1 MAMMITRFHKLIQ
14 SKVVWYIILG
24 VVIIA
29 FVGFFT
35 PTMRSGGRTQKVTP
49 AGKLNGKKVSR
60 EEFSRAYNHVYVWT
74 IISSGR
80 MITMTDELRDLLYK
94 ESWKRIAVLRQ
105 AQDQNILVTD
115 DEVVQM
121 IQSIPLFKGETGA
134 FDKKMYHAVLSKV
147 DLSISQAE
155 ALFREQIVINKLVS
169 GAVQAALIS
178 PYELK
183 KMYSL
188 YTDRFVLDYVIIP
201 RSQVEKKITVSKE
214 AAQALFNENPE
225 NFRMDAKVR
234 VSFVEFVVS
243 NFLASVE
250 LPEGAVQQAY
260 DQNIEQFRVETT
272 NELDAVTYKPFEQ
285 VEGEITE
292 RLRMDFARKL
302 AAEKAT
308 EFVVDVAPKADGA
321 KPDFAG
327 AAASAKL
334 KVKTM
339 AAFSM
344 DDTLKGID
352 PTAPFRQAAFGLE
365 DDAFTSF
372 SDAVVGKD
380 SVYVLS
386 LEQKYPSFIPAYEAV
401 ESDVMERARRQA
413 VAKALAERAAE
424 VQEAVA
430 KATEKQ
436 VGFKA
441 VVSPFGL
448 TVKTTPEFDI
458 STELDDP
465 NAETLKKICSGVKQ
479 GALCEMAPVDEGVLL
494 AYVSVRKPSDIPL
507 ETSEIRES
515 LADWLSSTTAKKLA
529 AEWQDS
535 LLTQGNFEDLLEK

>member
-380 SVYVLS
+380 SV
-386 LEQKYPSFIPAYEAV
+386 
-401 ESDVMERARRQA
+401 
-413 VAKALAERAAE
+413 
-424 VQEAVA
+424 
-430 KATEKQ
+430 
-436 VGFKA
+436 
-441 VVSPFGL
+441 
-448 TVKTTPEFDI
+448 
-458 STELDDP
+458 
-465 NAETLKKICSGVKQ
+465 
-479 GALCEMAPVDEGVLL
+479 
-494 AYVSVRKPSDIPL
+494 
-507 ETSEIRES
+507 
-515 LADWLSSTTAKKLA
+515 
-529 AEWQDS
+529 
-535 LLTQGNFEDLLEK
+535 